1 MIKLEGGLVDESTL
15 INLQEIYSRLQWQKK
30 NNFPDEEYKQ
40 GKENF
45 DSVINEIFDLAINEI
60 ERAIDDGYDFL
71 GMDED
76 GTQVYLKSSEIN
88 LQ

>member
-1 MIKLEGGLVDESTL
+1 MMIKLEGGLVDESTL

-45 DSVINEIFDLAINEI
+45 DSVINEI

-71 GMDED
+71 GMGED

>member
-1 MIKLEGGLVDESTL
+1 MMIKLEGGLVDESTL

-45 DSVINEIFDLAINEI
+45 DSVINEI
-60 ERAIDDGYDFL
+60 ERAIDDGYDFM
-71 GMDED
+71 GMGED

>member
-45 DSVINEIFDLAINEI
+45 DSVINEI

-71 GMDED
+71 GMGED

>member
-1 MIKLEGGLVDESTL
+1 MIKIEGGIIKESTL
-15 INLQEIYSRLQWQKK
+15 INLQECYAKLQWQKK
-30 NNFPDEEYKQ
+30 NNFSDVEYGKEM
-40 GKENF
+40 KENF
-45 DSVINEIFDLAINEI
+45 DSVINEI
-60 ERAIDDGYDFL
+60 ERAIDNGYDFM

>member
-45 DSVINEIFDLAINEI
+45 DSVINEI

>member
-1 MIKLEGGLVDESTL
+1 MMIKLEGGLVDESTL

-45 DSVINEIFDLAINEI
+45 DSVINEI

>member
-1 MIKLEGGLVDESTL
+1 MIKLEGGLVDESSL
-15 INLQEIYSRLQWQKK
+15 INLQELYSRLQWQKK

-40 GKENF
+40 GKEESVEYIKENF
-45 DSVINEIFDLAINEI
+45 DSAINEI